1 MFATF
6 TQAKGSA
13 CDPMTTSSFE
23 AISPVPPVAD
33 VGLPP
38 VAQSVVLGTP
48 LALTDYARVVEW
60 IETAVAARA
69 RAYLCVAAVHTVME
83 AREDAELR
91 TAVHGAA
98 FTVPDGQPLVWALRA
113 LGQAISTRV
122 YGPDLMA
129 RACERAAATGQR
141 QYLYGGRDDDALA
154 LLTRNLRERF
164 PELQIAGSWSPPF
177 RELTERELDEVAA
190 RINLAQPDVVWVGI
204 GVPKQEKWM
213 AAMRARL
220 DAPVLV
226 GVGAA
231 FDFHAGLVPQAPAWL
246 QRRGLEWA
254 FRLVQEPRRLWR
266 RYARHNPRF
275 VAAFAR
281 QWIGERLGRV
291 ERGTR

>member
-1 MFATF
+1 ML
-6 TQAKGSA
+6 GLR
-13 CDPMTTSSFE
+13 PMTTSSFE
-23 AISPVPPVAD
+23 AISPLPPAAD

-38 VAQSVVLGTP
+38 VAQAAVLGTP
-48 LALTDYARVVEW
+48 LALTNYASAVEW

-69 RAYLCVAAVHTVME
+69 QAYVCVAAVHTVME
-83 AREDAELR
+83 AREDAELQA
-91 TAVHGAA
+91 AVEGAA

-113 LGQAISTRV
+113 LGHDISTRV

-141 QYLYGGRDDDALA
+141 QYLYGGRDESALTA
-154 LLTRNLRERF
+154 LTDNLRERF

-177 RELTERELDEVAA
+177 RALSEQELDAVAA
-190 RINLAQPDVVWVGI
+190 RINDAQPDVVWVGI

-213 AAMRARL
+213 AAMRTRL
-220 DAPVLV
+220 DAPVLI

-231 FDFHAGLVPQAPAWL
+231 FDFHAGLVPQAPGWL
-246 QRRGLEWA
+246 QRHGLEWA

-281 QWIGERLGRV
+281 QWASERRA
-291 ERGTR
+291 RNAR